1 MHSFH
6 QEGLLYKQN
15 NALYLGSSPILS
27 NQNMFVLPRQRV
39 NYHHF
44 CLGE

>member
-1 MHSFH
+1 MHPFH

-15 NALYLGSSPILS
+15 NALYLGSFPILS
-27 NQNMFVLPRQRV
+27 NQNVCPAKAKV